1 MGKYTIRCVRRE
13 DDGEE
18 EDGEEED
25 GEEEKDGDER
35 IEKSRQPGCKH

>member
-1 MGKYTIRCVRRE
+1 MGNTAVTVSGE
-13 DDGEE
+13 D
-18 EDGEEED
+18 DGEEED